1 MYSNNR
7 TGNRAAWARG
17 FVALFAIIL
26 AMVLALAAFP
36 AEAAPFAYVANLIA
50 GSVSVID
57 TANNTVVA
65 TIPVGSGPFGVAV
78 TQPPQ
83 TRRSPSLRTGNTS
96 TLWIKVRTAFRCLT
110 RPPTRW

>member
-36 AEAAPFAYVANLIA
+36 AEAAPQR
-50 GSVSVID
+50 
-57 TANNTVVA
+57 
-65 TIPVGSGPFGVAV
+65 FGDRHG
-78 TQPPQ
+78 Q
-83 TRRSPSLRTGNTS
+83 
-96 TLWIKVRTAFRCLT
+96 
-110 RPPTRW
+110 